1 MFISGMITRNC
12 RVAGPVTDDACEMIQ
27 QFVLYFSICREAISR
42 LCEAVSGTNGAIKK
56 RKVNTVLAEQ
66 FISSVSFDKLDK

>member
-1 MFISGMITRNC
+1 MINS
-12 RVAGPVTDDACEMIQ
+12 RVAGPVTDNACEMIQ

-56 RKVNTVLAEQ
+56 RKVNTFLPERLI
-66 FISSVSFDKLDK
+66 FYICFR